1 MSTPQTSA
9 PLSTCDNCDTV
20 LVGGFCHVCGQRA
33 HNPLHDLRHAA
44 EEVFESFW
52 HVDGRILVTLRDML
66 VPGRLAAAFL
76 AGKRAKYIP
85 PLRLFL
91 IMSVLTFF
99 VGRLVIHMGPL
110 PNGPVDENG
119 QLRSNDMKVG
129 LEEIQRARTV
139 EDVLKAR
146 ASALKEIAE
155 LRDQPVGQALLT
167 MFGTNT
173 ETSMQNAAR
182 ERLIALHA
190 TPEQL
195 RDAGYEIDKSW
206 TPPDTAGDVSG
217 AVDAQVHPG
226 FLARWFEHRMER
238 LQQNAMAIHKDPD
251 TLIRLV
257 LGAVPGAL
265 LLLMPVFALCLKLL
279 YIRSRR
285 SYLEH
290 LVVAMYSH
298 VAMLDALLLGFIAL
312 GLRSTI
318 GGNGATALTAL
329 FCGMLFGVVMPLY
342 LLFMQ
347 KRVYAQGWLKTLV
360 KYVLLGNVYTML
372 LLFALL
378 YALFAGMTS

>member
-1 MSTPQTSA
+1 MSTTEEPAALSA
-9 PLSTCDNCDTV
+9 CDNCHTV
-20 LVGGFCHVCGQRA
+20 LVGGYCHVCGQRA

-110 PNGPVDENG
+110 PNGPIDDNG
-119 QLRSNDMKVG
+119 QIHSSDMQVG
-129 LEEIQRARTV
+129 LDEIRRATTV
-139 EDVLKAR
+139 DAVLEAR
-146 ASALKEIAE
+146 ANAMKEIDE
-155 LRDQPVGQALLT
+155 LRADPLGQALLT
-167 MFGTNT
+167 TVGPNT
-173 ETSMQNAAR
+173 EQAMQEAAR
-182 ERLIALHA
+182 RRLLDLHA
-190 TPEQL
+190 TPAQL
-195 RDAGYEIDKSW
+195 QAAGYDANKPW
-206 TPPDTAGDVSG
+206 TPRA
-217 AVDAQVHPG
+217 DATKARPEPESRG
-226 FLARWFEHRMER
+226 FLARWFQHRIER
-238 LQQNAMAIHKDPD
+238 LQQNAIEIRKDPD
-251 TLIRLV
+251 TFVRLV

-265 LLLMPVFALCLKLL
+265 LMLMPVFALCLKLL

-298 VAMLDALLLGFIAL
+298 VAMLDALLLAFVAI
-312 GLRSTI
+312 GLRSLA
-318 GGNGATALTAL
+318 GNGTAATAAAGV
-329 FCGMLFGVVMPLY
+329 FCSLLFGIAMPLY

-347 KRVYAQGWLKTLV
+347 KRVYAQSWLKTLV

-372 LLFALL
+372 LMLALL
-378 YALFAGMTS
+378 YAVLAGVSS